1 MFKKEAKPQQSEGD
15 TFVIEM
21 TYDLKTNNFNL
32 KAPGVPTVMLYGL
45 LQMGLSV
52 CIQKQAE
59 NQIMAR
65 ITAAAANS
73 KIKVAG
79 ANEIPS
85 GKA

>member
-1 MFKKEAKPQQSEGD
+1 MFKKEVKPQQSEGD
-15 TFVIEM
+15 SFVVELH
-21 TYDLKTNNFNL
+21 YDLKTNNFNL

-59 NQIMAR
+59 NQVMAR
-65 ITAAAANS
+65 LTAAANAS

-79 ANEIPS
+79 ADEIPG